1 LKQAEKWTNKE
12 KIMKTKKLFLFMMAI
27 MLVASIL
34 AACTGNQSQEKNT
47 TTETKKE
54 EKKSLVV
61 YSNSVSDGRGDW
73 LKQKAAEQGF
83 EIEIIEAGGGDLLNR
98 LVAEKNKPL
107 ADVVFGL
114 NQMNFDTLKANDLLV
129 PFEPT
134 WTNEIPEGSSDKE
147 NFYHPLVEQRII
159 MLYNKDVYTEETAP
173 KDWTDLIENPAFK
186 GKYHVPSSLG
196 GATNQAVVNGIL
208 MRYLDPNGELGVS
221 EEGWKNIETFFN
233 NGYKTPEG
241 ENNSANLASGK
252 VPISFIYSS
261 GLPGIEEE
269 FGFEAGIVSPEVG
282 VPTLVEQV
290 GVINKGKDQDTAVA
304 EEFVNWFGSAEL
316 QGAWAE
322 EFGTLPVNE
331 KALEKASD
339 KMKSISEMTTIQD
352 LDYSFISE
360 HINDWV
366 EKIELEIF

>member
-1 LKQAEKWTNKE
+1 MKSKQS
-12 KIMKTKKLFLFMMAI
+12 FLLVMVF

-34 AACTGNQSQEKNT
+34 AGCIGGNK
-47 TTETKKE
+47 TTENNASSETKA

-61 YSNSVSDGRGDW
+61 YSNSLSDGRGDW
-73 LKQKAAEQGF
+73 LTEKAAKAGF
-83 EIEIIEAGGGDLLNR
+83 ELKLVEAGGGDLLNR
-98 LVAEKNKPL
+98 IVSEKNKPL

-114 NQMNFDTLKANDLLV
+114 NQMNFETLKSNDLLV
-129 PFEPT
+129 PFKPE
-134 WTNEIPEGSSDKE
+134 WTADIPEGSSDKD

-173 KDWTDLIENPAFK
+173 KDWTDLIENKAFK

-208 MRYLDPNGELGVS
+208 MRYLDENGKTGVS
-221 EEGWKNIETFFN
+221 EEGWKSIKTFFD

-241 ENNSANLASGK
+241 EDNNANLASGK

-261 GLPGIEEE
+261 GLPGIEKE
-269 FGFEAGIVSPEVG
+269 FGFEAGVVSPEIG

-290 GVINKGKDQDTAVA
+290 GIINKGKDHDTAVA
-304 EEFVNWFGSAEL
+304 EEFMNWFGSAEI

-322 EFGTLPVNE
+322 QFGSLPVNT
-331 KALEKASD
+331 KAIDKATA
-339 KMKSISEMTTIQD
+339 KIKQIAENTTIQD
-352 LDYSFISE
+352 IDYTFISE